1 MPELIRKPIQT
12 IKAADASTS
21 STPVPRSE
29 ASTPTT
35 TVSEKTEVETD
46 NKPKVVQILQF
57 NCLKYYIVNYYFQ
70 GSRGE
75 IKRNTSNY

>member
-1 MPELIRKPIQT
+1 LKVQEFEEINGFYSMPELIRKPIQT

-46 NKPKVVQILQF
+46 NKPKVSANLTV
-57 NCLKYYIVNYYFQ
+57 
-70 GSRGE
+70 
-75 IKRNTSNY
+75 

>member
-21 STPVPRSE
+21 STPIPRSE

-35 TVSEKTEVETD
+35 TVSEKTEVETE
-46 NKPKVVQILQF
+46 NKPKVSEV
-57 NCLKYYIVNYYFQ
+57 CT
-70 GSRGE
+70 
-75 IKRNTSNY
+75 IKLCFIIINHIFI

>member
-35 TVSEKTEVETD
+35 TISEKAETEIE
-46 NKPKVVQILQF
+46 NKPTVSK
-57 NCLKYYIVNYYFQ
+57 N
-70 GSRGE
+70 
-75 IKRNTSNY
+75 SNYIKINIIIYVKKNKLN

>member
-21 STPVPRSE
+21 STPIPRSE

-35 TVSEKTEVETD
+35 TVSEKAEPETE
-46 NKPKVVQILQF
+46 NKTTVSKL
-57 NCLKYYIVNYYFQ
+57 YF
-70 GSRGE
+70 
-75 IKRNTSNY
+75 

>member
-35 TVSEKTEVETD
+35 VVSEKTEIETET
-46 NKPKVVQILQF
+46 KPTVVSKIA
-57 NCLKYYIVNYYFQ
+57 V
-70 GSRGE
+70 
-75 IKRNTSNY
+75 

>member
-12 IKAADASTS
+12 IKAVDASTS

-35 TVSEKTEVETD
+35 VSEKTETETET
-46 NKPKVVQILQF
+46 KPTVSKILF
-57 NCLKYYIVNYYFQ
+57 
-70 GSRGE
+70 
-75 IKRNTSNY
+75 IK

>member
-35 TVSEKTEVETD
+35 TISEKAEVETEKTE
-46 NKPKVVQILQF
+46 NKPIVSIL
-57 NCLKYYIVNYYFQ
+57 Y
-70 GSRGE
+70 
-75 IKRNTSNY
+75 

>member
-12 IKAADASTS
+12 IKAVDASTS

-35 TVSEKTEVETD
+35 TVSEKTETETET
-46 NKPKVVQILQF
+46 KPTVSKIVSIF
-57 NCLKYYIVNYYFQ
+57 YKIYISLKKKKKCNDFIYYIM
-70 GSRGE
+70 
-75 IKRNTSNY
+75 

>member
-12 IKAADASTS
+12 NKPADVSTS

-35 TVSEKTEVETD
+35 TISEKAEVETEKTE
-46 NKPKVVQILQF
+46 NKPLVNILYWKRV
-57 NCLKYYIVNYYFQ
+57 LIKIYFL
-70 GSRGE
+70 S
-75 IKRNTSNY
+75 K